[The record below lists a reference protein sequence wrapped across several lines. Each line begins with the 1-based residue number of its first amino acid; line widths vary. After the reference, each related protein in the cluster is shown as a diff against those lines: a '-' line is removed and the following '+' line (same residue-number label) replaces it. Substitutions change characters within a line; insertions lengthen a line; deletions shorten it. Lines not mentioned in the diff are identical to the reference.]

1 MFNIKP
7 AEFCPPMLNGVS
19 ASKVFLPKMTPA
31 PHTVLAYLSDQFP
44 HIEAAEWQQ
53 RFHDGLVYD
62 AVGNE
67 HHTDSLSLLA
77 HEDQCPICK
86 FEFAKYTK
94 TEICEELSPRNILFA
109 ILGESIV
116 LIELR
121 PKNTHNYI
129 RGPPFTL

>member
-1 MFNIKP
+1 MAKKLKAKIYAFILLLVVISP
-7 AEFCPPMLNGVS
+7 IIAQDSHIIFHHH
-19 ASKVFLPKMTPA
+19 
-31 PHTVLAYLSDQFP
+31 PH
-44 HIEAAEWQQ
+44 
-53 RFHDGLVYD
+53 FH
-62 AVGNE
+62 NE

-116 LIELR
+116 LIELK

-129 RGPPFTL
+129 RGPPFTI